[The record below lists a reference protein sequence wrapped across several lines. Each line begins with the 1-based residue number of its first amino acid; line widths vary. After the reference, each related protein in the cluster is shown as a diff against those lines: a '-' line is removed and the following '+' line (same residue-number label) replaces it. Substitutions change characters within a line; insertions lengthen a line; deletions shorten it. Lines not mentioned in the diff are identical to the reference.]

1 MLRITELL
9 CGPVRGV
16 QTPPTQKDGSF
27 LSPSVERPV
36 VIWNLTRRCNLH
48 CLHCYSQSQDR
59 VYADELTTEEG
70 KRLIAGLADYKIPM
84 VILSG
89 GDPLFREDLYTLAE
103 HAKDLGLRCA
113 LSTNGTLIDA
123 AAAKRLRRLGIT
135 YVGVSLDGIG
145 PVHDRF
151 RGMDG
156 SFTLALQGLR
166 YARDEGIK
174 VGVRTALCRRTLHD
188 LPAMCDMAEQENVDR
203 LYFAHL
209 VYSGR
214 GAGLVHDDLSPEERR
229 GAIDYLVQRGVDM
242 YRRGFKVEVT
252 TGNNDADGV
261 YLYLKMRRSAPA
273 QAQSI
278 FELLKHRGGNSSGV
292 SLGCIDSLGRV
303 YADPFW
309 RHYAFG
315 NVRER
320 SFATI
325 WEDTTDPI
333 MRVLKDRRHALKGR
347 CGQCPYLEL
356 CGGNSR
362 VRAEATT
369 GDLWAPDPSCYLSDE
384 ELGISSTDGKEDSR
398 ASTHISVRG

>member
-9 CGPVRGV
+9 CEPQRTRTSATRSDVLSGPIA
-16 QTPPTQKDGSF
+16 TD
-27 LSPSVERPV
+27 RPV

-59 VYADELTTEEG
+59 AYADELTTDEG
-70 KRLIAGLADYKIPM
+70 KRLIADLAGYRIPM
-84 VILSG
+84 LILSG
-89 GDPLFREDLYTLAE
+89 GDPLFRDDLYALGEYAQG
-103 HAKDLGLRCA
+103 LGLRCA

-123 AAAKRLRRLGIT
+123 ASAKRLREIGIT

-151 RGMDG
+151 RGMEG
-156 SFTLALQGLR
+156 SFERALQGLR
-166 YARDEGIK
+166 RCRDEGMK
-174 VGVRTALCRRTLHD
+174 VGIRTALCRRILPD
-188 LPAMCDMAEQENVDR
+188 LPAICDLAERESVDR

-214 GAGLVHDDLSPEERR
+214 GATLVYDDLSPEETRR
-229 GAIDYLVQRGVDM
+229 ALDYLVLRGIDF
-242 YRRGFKVEVT
+242 YRRGLPIEVT

-261 YLYLKMRRSAPA
+261 YLYLKMRDSTPE
-273 QAQSI
+273 QAQRVFRI
-278 FELLKHRGGNSSGV
+278 LQGQRGNSSGTT
-292 SLGCIDSLGRV
+292 LGCIDSLGQV

-309 RHYAFG
+309 RHYSLG
-315 NVRER
+315 NIRER
-320 SFATI
+320 SFASI

-333 MRVLKDRRHALKGR
+333 MRILKDRRHALKGR
-347 CGQCPYLEL
+347 CARCRYLDL

-369 GDLWAPDPSCYLSDE
+369 GDLWASDPGCYLSDA
-384 ELGISSTDGKEDSR
+384 ELGIESNGKEESR
-398 ASTHISVRG
+398 ASTHASVRG